1 MTIESIREICRTLPA
16 VTEDVK
22 WGSDLCFCVS
32 GKMFAAMDL
41 NPPHSIGFKCTP
53 EDFGE
58 LIERTGIRPAPYL
71 ARAMWVQEEVL
82 GEALERPEMERLLQ
96 SAYDLV
102 VAKLPRSKRPGS
114 NPANARSTG
123 TRRVNPAEAGSH
135 GGKKKVKTTRRRAR
149 RRR

>member
-1 MTIESIREICRTLPA
+1 MTIETIREICRALPA
-16 VTEDVK
+16 VSEDVK
-22 WGSDLCFCVS
+22 WGNDLCFCVS

-82 GEALERPEMERLLQ
+82 GEALDRPEMERLLR

-114 NPANARSTG
+114 NPATAG
-123 TRRVNPAEAGSH
+123 AHERR
-135 GGKKKVKTTRRRAR
+135 KKKNTTPRRGR

>member
-1 MTIESIREICRTLPA
+1 MTLETIRAICRTFPGM
-16 VTEDVK
+16 TEDVK
-22 WGSDLCFCVS
+22 WGNDLCFCVG

-58 LIERTGIRPAPYL
+58 LTERPGVRPAPYL

-82 GEALERPEMERLLQ
+82 GSALTRADFERMLR

-102 VAKLPRSKRPGS
+102 AAKLPKSKRPGGS
-114 NPANARSTG
+114 NQA
-123 TRRVNPAEAGSH
+123 
-135 GGKKKVKTTRRRAR
+135 KKKAPSRSKKTTAR
-149 RRR
+149 RRRRKK

>member
-1 MTIESIREICRTLPA
+1 VTLETIRAICGAFPG

-22 WGSDLCFCVS
+22 WGNDLCFCVG

-41 NPPHSIGFKCTP
+41 NPPHGIGFKCTP

-58 LIERTGIRPAPYL
+58 LTERPGVRPAPYL

-82 GEALERPEMERLLQ
+82 GSALDRRDFERLLK

-102 VAKLPRSKRPGS
+102 VAKLPKSKQPGS
-114 NPANARSTG
+114 SQQAQKKAP
-123 TRRVNPAEAGSH
+123 RRGPR
-135 GGKKKVKTTRRRAR
+135 KTATRRRQVKKR
-149 RRR
+149 GRV

>member
-1 MTIESIREICRTLPA
+1 MTIESLRKICRALPE

-22 WGSDLCFCVS
+22 WGNDLCFCVG

-41 NPPHSIGFKCTP
+41 NPPHGIGFKCTP

-58 LIERTGIRPAPYL
+58 LIERPGVRPAPYL

-82 GEALERPEMERLLQ
+82 GSALDRRDFERLLR

-102 VAKLPRSKRPGS
+102 VAKLPRSKRPG
-114 NPANARSTG
+114 AAIL
-123 TRRVNPAEAGSH
+123 E
-135 GGKKKVKTTRRRAR
+135 KKKAPRRRSRKPAR
-149 RRR
+149 RPRAKKRR

>member
-1 MTIESIREICRTLPA
+1 MTLETIRAICRTFPG

-22 WGSDLCFCVS
+22 WGNDLCFCVG

-41 NPPHSIGFKCTP
+41 NPPHGIGFKCTP

-58 LIERTGIRPAPYL
+58 LTERPGVRPAPYL

-82 GEALERPEMERLLQ
+82 GSALSRRDFERVLR

-102 VAKLPRSKRPGS
+102 VAKLPKSRRPG
-114 NPANARSTG
+114 AVTQA
-123 TRRVNPAEAGSH
+123 
-135 GGKKKVKTTRRRAR
+135 KKKAPRRRSGKPSR
-149 RRR
+149 RRGTKKRR

>member
-1 MTIESIREICRTLPA
+1 MIRDICRAFPG

-22 WGSDLCFCVS
+22 WGNDLCFCVS

-41 NPPHSIGFKCTP
+41 NPPHGIGFKCTP

-71 ARAMWVQEEVL
+71 ARAMWVQEEAL
-82 GEALERPEMERLLQ
+82 GSALDRREFERLLR
-96 SAYDLV
+96 SAYGLV
-102 VAKLPRSKRPGS
+102 VAKLPRSRRPGAVATRKKPAPGRRKRPTS
-114 NPANARSTG
+114 RS
-123 TRRVNPAEAGSH
+123 AG
-135 GGKKKVKTTRRRAR
+135 R